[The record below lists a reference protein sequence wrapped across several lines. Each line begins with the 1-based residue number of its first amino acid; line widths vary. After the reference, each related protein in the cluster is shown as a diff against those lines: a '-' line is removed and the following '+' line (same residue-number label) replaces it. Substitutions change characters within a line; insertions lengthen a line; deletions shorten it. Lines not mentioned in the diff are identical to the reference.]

1 MEFLSGTG
9 ARTAQDTDQY
19 GRRRSRRREWLC
31 RASHP
36 HDQGGRSRL
45 ERVPGPDLREAAHR
59 TIYRRRVLH
68 EADSFVAWLSD
79 AGRVRGRSGLS
90 DRCDLHFQTTIS
102 CPVLRDH
109 YRGLRRTGRI
119 ERQPDLQIIDQ
130 HAGRLFAGLPIDRD
144 DSLPRLAASL
154 DLYGEERRAFE
165 SPGEPVD
172 LGL

>member
-79 AGRVRGRSGLS
+79 SGRVRGSVVLAIVVTYTFKQQFRVQFYG
-90 DRCDLHFQTTIS
+90 TITDVWTPEHS
-102 CPVLRDH
+102 TATKC
-109 YRGLRRTGRI
+109 
-119 ERQPDLQIIDQ
+119 
-130 HAGRLFAGLPIDRD
+130 
-144 DSLPRLAASL
+144 
-154 DLYGEERRAFE
+154 
-165 SPGEPVD
+165 
-172 LGL
+172 